1 MLLQKL
7 YLVKDMTILGKAIC
21 PDCNGNGYIGSAK
34 EPDNVRDCLKCNNQG
49 EFEITEKD
57 ISQMLETVKSARL
70 QWVQKG

>member
-1 MLLQKL
+1 
-7 YLVKDMTILGKAIC
+7 MTILGKAIC
-21 PDCNGNGYIGSAK
+21 PDCNGNGYSGSAK

-70 QWVQKG
+70 Q

>member
-57 ISQMLETVKSARL
+57 ISQMLETVKTARL
-70 QWVQKG
+70 Q

>member
-34 EPDNVRDCLKCNNQG
+34 EPDNVRDCIKCNNQG

-70 QWVQKG
+70 Q

>member
-49 EFEITEKD
+49 EFEITEED
-57 ISQMLETVKSARL
+57 INQMLETVKSARL
-70 QWVQKG
+70 Q